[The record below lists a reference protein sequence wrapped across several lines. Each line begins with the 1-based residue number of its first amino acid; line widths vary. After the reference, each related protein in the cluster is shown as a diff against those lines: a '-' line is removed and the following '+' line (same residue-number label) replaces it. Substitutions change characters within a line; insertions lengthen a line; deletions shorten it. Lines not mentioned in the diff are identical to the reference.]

1 MNALLGGI
9 LNGEIK
15 DVALAPDFYN
25 ALDLAARVLCTAL
38 VGQRGGFCDDLH
50 GRVRCGRWY
59 AGQNV
64 QG

>member
-1 MNALLGGI
+1 
-9 LNGEIK
+9 
-15 DVALAPDFYN
+15 
-25 ALDLAARVLCTAL
+25 LCTAL